1 MPETK
6 HLLGDDPI
14 ASFRRHRLDCRG
26 GEAFTVARAMTPE
39 EVIELIEES
48 GLRGRGGAGFPT
60 GTKWR
65 TVRDY
70 SSNVLTTTV
79 VVNAAEGEPGTF
91 KDRTILEHNP
101 YLVLEG
107 ALIAAYAV
115 DANEV
120 IIATKAEFRDIVA
133 KLRGAIAEITEE
145 GWADGIDI
153 VVVEGPDEYLYGE
166 ETALLEVIDGR
177 PPFPRIAP
185 PFRRGV
191 TEIVEVD
198 ADVRSGSGLSAH
210 VEEAAP
216 AGETEVPPTLVNNV
230 ETLANVPRILC
241 EGIAAFRSEGTERS
255 PGSILCTITGHVRTP
270 RVAEIELGTTLRE
283 AIEIVGG
290 GAEPDRQLIAAVPGV
305 SGSIIP
311 ADRFDIPLTYEDMS
325 AAGYGLGS
333 AGFHVL
339 DDTVDPVSMVAGM
352 SRFLAVE
359 SCGQCTPCKVDG
371 LRLADLLEGIAAS
384 NATEH
389 DLVEL
394 RRRASTVSDGA
405 RCSLGRQHEAVVQG
419 LLDNFGPFVDAHV
432 QGELRG
438 VEPTLVAELRDVGD
452 GTVVVNER
460 QADKLPDW
468 TYGEIWGGE
477 TPVERFTDHRS
488 GTGLRDLSD

>member
-1 MPETK
+1 MPATN
-6 HLLGDDPI
+6 HLIGDDPI
-14 ASFRRHRLDCRG
+14 ASFRAHRLDCRG
-26 GEAFTVARAMTPE
+26 GEAFTVARSMDPW
-39 EVIELIEES
+39 EVIALIEQS

-70 SSNVLTTTV
+70 SSDVLTTTV

-107 ALIAAYAV
+107 ALIAAHAV
-115 DANEV
+115 DATEV
-120 IIATKAEFRDIVA
+120 IIATKAEFRDLVR
-133 KLRGAIAEITEE
+133 KLHGAIAEITEA
-145 GWADGIDI
+145 GWADGIDLT
-153 VVVEGPDEYLYGE
+153 VVEGPDEYLYGE

-177 PPFPRIAP
+177 PPFPRITP
-185 PFRRGV
+185 PYRRGV
-191 TEIVEVD
+191 TEIVETD
-198 ADVRSGSGLSAH
+198 ADVTSGSGLSAH
-210 VEEAAP
+210 VEKAD
-216 AGETEVPPTLVNNV
+216 THHSTDMPPTLVNNV

-255 PGSILCTITGHVRTP
+255 PGSVLCTITGHVRTP

-290 GAEPDRQLIAAVPGV
+290 GADPGRKLIAALPGV
-305 SGSIIP
+305 TGSIIP
-311 ADRFDIPLTYEDMS
+311 EDRFDIPLTYEDMS

-333 AGFHVL
+333 AGFYIL
-339 DDTVDPVSMVAGM
+339 DDSVDPVSVVAGA

-371 LRLADLLEGIAAS
+371 LRLADLLERIS
-384 NATEH
+384 RSEATDA

-394 RRRASTVSDGA
+394 RHRATTVSDGA

-419 LLDNFGPFVDAHV
+419 LLDTFGPVVDAHV
-432 QGELRG
+432 HGQMGG

-452 GTVVVNER
+452 GSVVLNER

-468 TYGEIWGGE
+468 TYGGTWGGE
-477 TPVERFTDHRS
+477 TPVERFIDHRS
-488 GTGLRDLSD
+488 GSGLEDLTD